1 MHARYSCQGAAALQA
16 LADRNTYQLYI
27 CMCAMRKNTP
37 MCGGGVG
44 GGLWKSLN
52 LSRDNM
58 QNKSPTLAS
67 HNTTRETS
75 IYTLLHND
83 RAASELTPERA
94 MDRGDECVE
103 NMEHCSRS
111 LSGGVCALFL
121 RCVMG
126 RPHQSQKEKL
136 THCVAIK
143 IRKEA
148 SQTA

>member
-1 MHARYSCQGAAALQA
+1 
-16 LADRNTYQLYI
+16 
-27 CMCAMRKNTP
+27 
-37 MCGGGVG
+37 
-44 GGLWKSLN
+44 
-52 LSRDNM
+52 M

-75 IYTLLHND
+75 IYIVAQQPRGE
-83 RAASELTPERA
+83 RANTQA

-111 LSGGVCALFL
+111 LGGGVCALFL

-126 RPHQSQKEKL
+126 RPQSQKEKL

>member
-1 MHARYSCQGAAALQA
+1 
-16 LADRNTYQLYI
+16 
-27 CMCAMRKNTP
+27 
-37 MCGGGVG
+37 
-44 GGLWKSLN
+44 
-52 LSRDNM
+52 M

-75 IYTLLHND
+75 TYIVAHK
-83 RAASELTPERA
+83 ASELTPERRA
-94 MDRGDECVE
+94 MDGGDECVE

-111 LSGGVCALFL
+111 RRVCVVFAL
-121 RCVMG
+121 CVMG
-126 RPHQSQKEKL
+126 RPQSQKEKL